1 MVKVHHIKKHL
12 GKNWIIINWDTEVG
26 EAGNKKKILIVED
39 EWIVASD
46 IKNTLIDFGYDVSS
60 IVESGEDALIHA
72 EKENPDLIIM
82 DIKLFG
88 DMDGIETANKIKSL
102 YNLPI
107 IFLTA
112 YSDDKLIS
120 RAMISEPYGYI
131 IKPYK
136 ANELHISIQIALR
149 KHQIMKENIKNT
161 IKHKDR
167 KNSELYR
174 ESRREPEKF
183 DNIDR
188 HILEILNQ
196 DGRKKFID
204 ISREISSIDNQSFS
218 DVGVKKRLTKL
229 IINEIVKIKPNINL
243 KKLGFIIAFLLLET
257 ENSSAADN
265 IVETY
270 INCPHI
276 LFAFKTSGKYNLIY
290 GIIAKDIYS
299 LDLFI
304 SKCSPKH
311 ESGVRDT
318 RLFISTEIV
327 NPKYFPIANF
337 IEKKTSEKDAA
348 GFNCNKCRYFKNKI
362 CNGYNSLVITSY

>member
-1 MVKVHHIKKHL
+1 M
-12 GKNWIIINWDTEVG
+12 TEA
-26 EAGNKKKILIVED
+26 ENKKKIMIVED

-46 IKNTLIDFGYDVSS
+46 IKNTLVDFGYEVSS
-60 IVESGEDALIHA
+60 IVESGEDALIHV
-72 EKENPDLIIM
+72 KNENPDLIIM

-88 DMDGIETANKIKSL
+88 DMDGIETATKIKAS

-149 KHQIMKENIKNT
+149 KHQILMDHSKNKT
-161 IKHKDR
+161 KNKDG
-167 KNSELYR
+167 KNSEPYSER
-174 ESRREPEKF
+174 RREPEKF

-188 HILEILNQ
+188 QILEILNQ

-204 ISREISSIDNQSFS
+204 ISRHISSIDNQSFS

-229 IINEIVKIKPNINL
+229 IINEVVKIKPNLNL
-243 KKLGFIIAFLLLET
+243 RKLGFIVAFLLLET

-276 LFAFKTSGKYNLIY
+276 LFAFRTSGKYDLIY

-318 RLFISTEIV
+318 RLFISTEII
-327 NPKYFPIANF
+327 NPKYFPIENY
-337 IEKKTSEKDAA
+337 IEKKRSEK
-348 GFNCNKCRYFKNKI
+348 GNVGNNCNECRYFKDKI
-362 CNGYNSLVITSY
+362 CNGFSSLLINRY